1 MWFSLMVLVKF
12 TRVGHLTPVPL
23 TDTHLCCECHES
35 SGAQPAPNCLA
46 LYSAWSMLPNVMG
59 FPVFGKLVFVAVDM
73 AIGSLIHAILKR
85 RGASPA
91 AAGSAMALY
100 LCNPLMMNVATRGSA
115 DGLVVV
121 LVLGTLL
128 CLLRR
133 QLLLAALLFGLSVH
147 VKIYPIVYALP
158 LVMVLDEAYAPAD
171 FAQRVLPAPAKSGF
185 VGQTVGTLRWLAG
198 RYCTPSAW
206 RLEGQE
212 GVVEVGAR
220 NKEQHSQAAFQIW
233 QWPDRAVA
241 AFLSL
246 LTPRRLLFGLVSGG
260 VFVGLTAFFYVLYGW
275 EFLYESLLHHFVR
288 ADNRHNFSV
297 YFYDLYL
304 KYDMPAARTSA
315 GLLAFLPQFG
325 TLSVLGGLY
334 AKDAPLALFLQTL
347 VFVAFNKVC
356 TAQYFMWWMA
366 LLPVVVP
373 NMTMGLPLAVLLSA
387 VWMGTELSW
396 IGAAYHLEWLGV
408 STFIEVWLASLLFFS
423 ANVFVLWC
431 VMRNTTPVPMFA
443 GGSVVPM
450 QSAAKATMAKSE

>member
-1 MWFSLMVLVKF
+1 
-12 TRVGHLTPVPL
+12 
-23 TDTHLCCECHES
+23 
-35 SGAQPAPNCLA
+35 
-46 LYSAWSMLPNVMG
+46 MLPNVMG

-85 RGASPA
+85 RGASA
-91 AAGSAMALY
+91 ASAGYAMALY

-128 CLLRR
+128 CLLKR
-133 QLLLAALLFGLSVH
+133 QLVLGAVLFGLSVH

-158 LVMVLDEAYAPAD
+158 LVMVMDEAYAPAD
-171 FAQRVLPAPAKSGF
+171 FKQRKLPVPASSGLI
-185 VGQTVGTLRWLAG
+185 GQTSATLRWLAG

-206 RLEGQE
+206 RLQGQE
-212 GVVEVGAR
+212 GTAEDSTKNTEEIEV
-220 NKEQHSQAAFQIW
+220 FQVW
-233 QWPDRAVA
+233 QWPDCALA
-241 AFLSL
+241 AFLAL
-246 LTPRRLLFGLVSGG
+246 LTPRRLLFGLLSGG
-260 VFVGLTAFFYVLYGW
+260 VFVGLTVFFYALYGW

-334 AKDAPLALFLQTL
+334 AKDTPLALFLQTL

-373 NMTMGLPLAVLLSA
+373 NMSMGLPLAALLSA

-396 IGAAYHLEWLGV
+396 IGAAFHLEWLGV
-408 STFIEVWLASLLFFS
+408 STFVEVWLASLVFFS
-423 ANVFVLWC
+423 ANVFVLWT
-431 VMRNTTPVPMFA
+431 VMRNTTPAAMFK
-443 GGSVVPM
+443 GGSVVAMPD
-450 QSAAKATMAKSE
+450 AEKSKPD